1 MAVVVALAHHS
12 RGPRHQL
19 RMKQML
25 FRWVVPLLSAESRL
39 SKLPGRGVDL
49 LGAYSCIRSGHEKDG
64 MQSAVTA
71 LPGLFLNAPHW
82 KAR

>member
-1 MAVVVALAHHS
+1 MAVVVAMANHS

-25 FRWVVPLLSAESRL
+25 FRWVVPLLSAESRV
-39 SKLPGRGVDL
+39 SELPGRGVDL
-49 LGAYSCIRSGHEKDG
+49 LGACIRSGHEKDG

-71 LPGLFLNAPHW
+71 LPGLFLHAPHW